1 MDVVSKLDG
10 YKGAFEPILMYFYPI
25 IILHFLIHYS
35 NTIRAIFDYSNIRD
49 IYNIKY
55 KSELERTLR
64 ASFDRIKLMPD
75 LQLKLEVNGKE
86 AKFEALS

>member
-1 MDVVSKLDG
+1 MDVVSKLGG

-35 NTIRAIFDYSNIRD
+35 NTIRG

-75 LQLKLEVNGKE
+75 LQLKLEVNGKK
-86 AKFEALS
+86 AQFEALR